1 MPVYVSIYFYL
12 FLQRDSFIKIDL
24 FGFKNTTELLKSI
37 CNIYITVA
45 ILSIKIAKL
54 LLQFRK

>member
-12 FLQRDSFIKIDL
+12 FLQWDSFIKIDL

-45 ILSIKIAKL
+45 IKSIKTAKL
-54 LLQFRK
+54 LPQF